1 MGAGSAFIR
10 RNDVTPAGQ
19 PFTGGGG
26 STNIANGPS
35 PSTNVPNGPSPS
47 NGKMGNR
54 NADGSEMVVR
64 TESPQDKARREA
76 ALKAAQARNMGVWGD
91 YDFGDRSG
99 MTFEQMKAQDLERD
113 IAMNVALF
121 SQNDGTSK
129 WAGEEAIQWVN
140 GRPVTPPTP
149 TTNPGGPG
157 GPGGPSAN
165 DVKQWNDYQA
175 AQLAI
180 LAGMNPY
187 DVGPAPVDTMTGKI
201 NTAVDADV
209 GAVRGAFGG
218 VPDLNT
224 NAYRDMPAVNAQIAN
239 PNIDALLS
247 AQGMEGDFAA
257 GTQMQ
262 QQQEMDELAALWSYF
277 GSAEAARTDQANAGR
292 NALVDEMEA
301 LSIAEIE
308 QKRSPL
314 LAGADMTFEQEMKE
328 YGSNVRSAAAQ
339 NKDARRKK
347 VEELLMEGLAN
358 GMDISGID
366 IESLLG
372 GL

>member
-1 MGAGSAFIR
+1 MGAGSAFL
-10 RNDVTPAGQ
+10 RNDATP
-19 PFTGGGG
+19 GGG
-26 STNIANGPS
+26 
-35 PSTNVPNGPSPS
+35 STNVPNGPSPS

-54 NADGSEMVVR
+54 NADGTPYVPR
-64 TESPQDKARREA
+64 PAESPADKYRRAQLLAAARERQPAIWGEHLDGRNRNYGTVEDEA
-76 ALKAAQARNMGVWGD
+76 ATMAATD
-91 YDFGDRSG
+91 
-99 MTFEQMKAQDLERD
+99 
-113 IAMNVALF
+113 ALF
-121 SQNDGTSK
+121 TGKRGKTKNLY
-129 WAGEEAIQWVN
+129 GEI
-140 GRPVTPPTP
+140 TPYDEDPTFWDWDDPRRGNPTP

-358 GMDISGID
+358 GMDIAGID

-372 GL
+372 VL